1 MADEEL
7 DWDDDEGLSASPT
20 KKDEDAVSLGDSD
33 EGQEALEVAPEA
45 PTIED
50 TPIPPPTPSPEAPE
64 HTSNKRSSRH
74 RGDRDR
80 DRDRER
86 HRDSRDRDRDR
97 DHGGHRERERRPQKM
112 TLAPPVMHALPP
124 KPVTTVPA
132 FTHHMSHGAG
142 IEATM
147 MALSSLKDSKDGKPK
162 STSTPTDGKP
172 KSSATSNGAGTPANN
187 KNNSTDRERDPDDWD
202 ARQASSSRNPPSP
215 NFSRASLKES
225 WERPSGDDRERGRRP
240 EDRRADSDH
249 RDRPSSHATRGL
261 QRRDESA
268 SQHDSSTVSQDDL
281 SYQDRH
287 YRPSEWPASAS
298 TSAPPRNSDHNV
310 HSSSSRALSPPP
322 RARNGRRGARGDD
335 PSGGSGRWS
344 PPPPPNPNTLRSAS
358 GSMSTYPD
366 ASSDFSSKRAPSG
379 TQGWGPDRGDR
390 ERERPNR
397 DARDS
402 TRGNLERERD
412 QRSMQGHDEPRDRRG
427 YGTSAEEGRE
437 QERRDGRDREQRG
450 ARERPDGLASHK
462 DSSDVW
468 PKERDGPPHQFDR
481 KYNDFKQDSGYSGRD
496 SPPPHDNS
504 MIPSLHS
511 QTQSRSRE
519 QQQHDSQPSMRHRDP
534 PREQRSM
541 MSAPNLLPLPTP
553 ASPSPLVA
561 VSVNGLSVAGGGRH
575 VQGLPQRYPRNNR
588 RSRSRSGSPPPQQQQ
603 RKREKS
609 RFAPAPAG
617 EGSGSGGS
625 SVVGAAALIANQ
637 ASMEVTSVVEAFGLR
652 STSAVDM
659 FVPDELL
666 EDAKEAEKPELRKER
681 ATEQEA
687 EVERVEE
694 RVAEPP
700 REIHEPKVEESPNRP
715 KRAPLPPQS
724 QIFKGERRHGS
735 NRSAFG
741 PASMP
746 PVSARFP
753 PPSDHA
759 PSGPRDTI
767 PPPVERLP
775 SGPRRSSSRGRF
787 TGSDAMQ
794 VDTNIPSGSTNDREM
809 QPSPQQLQAL
819 GPPPRAQA
827 PSGLVRTGSGM
838 YADRESSSLNA
849 QQGSA
854 SASTDGGSVPR
865 GPRAM
870 ATPTGPSSFGYGPNA
885 GPNGFDGG
893 GGFGRG
899 RGRDRS
905 PPHMGGYNERGPRG
919 SEAFRGRGRG
929 SGSNNVPIGVRPAP
943 NAATGESHYLPAPG
957 PPMNGFDS
965 PFPQDNGYRGRGRP
979 RGGGRGRGRGGPD
992 LAPVSSR
999 SIPQMG
1005 PQQNSYRPDN
1015 LPETEPGRYDPP
1027 PARFEREPAPHRRFT
1042 ENESAPP
1049 SMPPP
1054 PSRQAPVSSS
1064 WESNDGHDRP
1074 ERFSTRSEGD
1084 SASMDGRKLERD
1096 RFPPGDGPPR
1106 VRSLEDRL
1114 GAPSSSDRYTQEPR
1128 PTSHPLPLNPTLRRD
1143 IRDEY
1148 PDDPR
1153 QSSSYGQSQPFH
1165 GRQSPEV
1172 DRRDSFRPDHD
1183 SYSHS
1188 DNLVDR
1194 VGGYDNGGPSRPPK
1208 SGRRMRGDPVLDN
1221 NTAQGHDVSSSSHN
1235 RMEGVVEHSQRPS
1248 GLHRSVSLLERLG
1261 EGGAD
1266 GKAGG
1271 FDEPPSLRDRVQI
1284 PSKRDWDDGSRMD
1297 SSPDRYGGREPYFEA
1312 EEESAAK
1319 KRRKNGKPR
1328 RLRKGGPA

>member
-7 DWDDDEGLSASPT
+7 DWDDDEGPSASPT

-50 TPIPPPTPSPEAPE
+50 TPIPPPTPS
-64 HTSNKRSSRH
+64 
-74 RGDRDR
+74 DRDR

-172 KSSATSNGAGTPANN
+172 KSSATSNGAGTPANH
-187 KNNSTDRERDPDDWD
+187 NNNFTDRERDPDDWD

-261 QRRDESA
+261 QRRDEPA
-268 SQHDSSTVSQDDL
+268 SQQDSTASQDDL

-287 YRPSEWPASAS
+287 YRPSDWPASAS
-298 TSAPPRNSDHNV
+298 TSAPPRNSDYNV

-322 RARNGRRGARGDD
+322 RARNGRRGARGDE
-335 PSGGSGRWS
+335 PSGGGSGRWS

-358 GSMSTYPD
+358 GSISMSTYPD
-366 ASSDFSSKRAPSG
+366 ASSDFSSKRAPG
-379 TQGWGPDRGDR
+379 TQGWGPDRNR
-390 ERERPNR
+390 ESERPNR
-397 DARDS
+397 DATRDS
-402 TRGNLERERD
+402 TTRGNLERERD

-450 ARERPDGLASHK
+450 ARERPDGPLSSSHK
-462 DSSDVW
+462 DSPDVW

-504 MIPSLHS
+504 MIPSLRS

-519 QQQHDSQPSMRHRDP
+519 QQRDSQPSMRRDP

-541 MSAPNLLPLPTP
+541 MSA
-553 ASPSPLVA
+553 
-561 VSVNGLSVAGGGRH
+561 
-575 VQGLPQRYPRNNR
+575 PRNNR
-588 RSRSRSGSPPPQQQQ
+588 RSRSRSGSPPAPQQ

-609 RFAPAPAG
+609 RFAPAG

-637 ASMEVTSVVEAFGLR
+637 TVVEVTSVVEAFGLR

-666 EDAKEAEKPELRKER
+666 EDAKEAEKPESRQER
-681 ATEQEA
+681 TTEQEA
-687 EVERVEE
+687 ERVEFE
-694 RVAEPP
+694 RVAAEPV
-700 REIHEPKVEESPNRP
+700 RETHEPKMEESPSRP
-715 KRAPLPPQS
+715 KRTPLPPQS

-741 PASMP
+741 PTSMP

-753 PPSDHA
+753 PPGDNL

-767 PPPVERLP
+767 PHPVERLP

-787 TGSDAMQ
+787 AGPDAMAMQ
-794 VDTNIPSGSTNDREM
+794 VDTNNIPSGSTNDRDM
-809 QPSPQQLQAL
+809 QPSPQQLQA
-819 GPPPRAQA
+819 PRAQA
-827 PSGLVRTGSGM
+827 SSGLVRTGSGM

-854 SASTDGGSVPR
+854 SNSTDGGSVPR

-919 SEAFRGRGRG
+919 GEAFRGRGV
-929 SGSNNVPIGVRPAP
+929 SLFCFFFSCLFA
-943 NAATGESHYLPAPG
+943 NAIIHP
-957 PPMNGFDS
+957 
-965 PFPQDNGYRGRGRP
+965 
-979 RGGGRGRGRGGPD
+979 
-992 LAPVSSR
+992 
-999 SIPQMG
+999 
-1005 PQQNSYRPDN
+1005 RPDRPMDSN
-1015 LPETEPGRYDPP
+1015 RHFHKIMGTADEEDHLVVVEDVDAADRILPRCRTGRFLRWDLSKTAIGLTTCPKLSLAVMILRCVLP
-1027 PARFEREPAPHRRFT
+1027 LFMRQIFVERIFSQNEMSPHRRFT

-1049 SMPPP
+1049 SMLPP

-1114 GAPSSSDRYTQEPR
+1114 GAPSSSDHYTQEPR

-1143 IRDEY
+1143 VRDEY

-1153 QSSSYGQSQPFH
+1153 QASSHGQSQPFH

-1208 SGRRMRGDPVLDN
+1208 TGGRRIRGDPVLDN

-1328 RLRKGGPA
+1328 RLRKGGP